1 METKKRRISEFFGLL
16 KDSEQSAEE
25 WQEIIKS
32 IRKNVSVSS
41 RKRHEMLD
49 YQLKSEGK

>member
-25 WQEIIKS
+25 WQEIIIVNDITNWKTS
-32 IRKNVSVSS
+32 FNSAG
-41 RKRHEMLD
+41 H
-49 YQLKSEGK
+49 